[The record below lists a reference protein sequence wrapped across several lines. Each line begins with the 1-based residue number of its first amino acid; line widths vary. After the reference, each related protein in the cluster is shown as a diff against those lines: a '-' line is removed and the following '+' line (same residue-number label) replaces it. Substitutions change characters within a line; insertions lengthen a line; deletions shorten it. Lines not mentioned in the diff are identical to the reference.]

1 MDRGKPF
8 KVAVNVCMDRLLRIL
23 VGAELFENSCKNE

>member
-23 VGAELFENSCKNE
+23 AGAELFENSCKNE

>member
-8 KVAVNVCMDRLLRIL
+8 KVAVNVCMGRLLRIL
-23 VGAELFENSCKNE
+23 VGAELFEKYCKNE